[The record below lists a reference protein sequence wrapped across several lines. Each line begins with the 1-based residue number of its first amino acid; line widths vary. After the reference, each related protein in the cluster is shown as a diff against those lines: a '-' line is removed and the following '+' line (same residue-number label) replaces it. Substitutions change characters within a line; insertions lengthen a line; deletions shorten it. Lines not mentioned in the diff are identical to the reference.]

1 MAKRKKKKP
10 ATDQSAIKPPGAA
23 GSSDPP
29 KDSTPRPAPSS
40 KGLIIRFVVLFAVFL
55 VVFYVAMTR
64 QVMQDRFFPAYLELN
79 TSLSASLINLF
90 GQDATAT
97 GKRLASKETSIEIRR
112 GCDAIEPTA
121 LFVSAVL
128 ATPVTRWA
136 RLIGTLGGTTLLAI
150 INLVRII
157 TLFFTRIHFPKA
169 FDMMHVEVW
178 QGLFICLSLV
188 LWIAWALWAT
198 KPPPQAVTHEPD

>member
-1 MAKRKKKKP
+1 MGKAKKEKP
-10 ATDQSAIKPPGAA
+10 TSDQSAPAPSPADSAAKDATQPP
-23 GSSDPP
+23 P
-29 KDSTPRPAPSS
+29 PSS
-40 KGLIIRFVVLFAVFL
+40 KGPIIRFVVLFAVFL
-55 VVFYVAMTR
+55 GVFYVAMTR

-79 TSLSASLINLF
+79 ASLSTVFINLF

-97 GKRLASKETSIEIRR
+97 GKRIASKDTSIEIRR

-136 RLIGTLGGTTLLAI
+136 RLVGSLSGVVLLAI

-169 FDMMHVEVW
+169 FDMMHLEVW

-198 KPPPQAVTHEPD
+198 KPPPQAPAHEPD